1 LLTKADLEHW
11 RDAVYRLASAI
22 EDVDQDLAA
31 EASLKAYTE
40 AFVHLHG
47 AATEAARFRIE
58 PLAVG
63 D

>member
-1 LLTKADLEHW
+1 MVAKSDLEQW

-40 AFVHLHG
+40 AFLHLHG
-47 AATEAARFRIE
+47 ASTEAARFTVE